1 MDRKKTI
8 LIAVL
13 INAGLLVLLFVVALH
28 HDEATPKSVEMAQ
41 ASAPETQPLFNDIP
55 LLTESPLAQP
65 MSETAQPDSLVQIA
79 AQPLGATALP
89 SAPLASETS
98 AEIVHQLPPLASQ
111 DIPAPLA
118 SIAPAASP
126 AASLTAAL
134 PLEIKVKRGDSLEKI
149 AKVHRT
155 SVDEIIRLNHLPSSF
170 LRIGQVLKLPSERT
184 MHNTVK
190 PKTLIADR
198 GLNEGHPEYY
208 TVRVGDNPWT
218 IAMKHHMKVD
228 ELLKVNN
235 LNEEKAR
242 RLKPGDRLRIR

>member
-28 HDEATPKSVEMAQ
+28 HDEATPKSVEVAQ
-41 ASAPETQPLFNDIP
+41 ASVPEPQPLFNDAP
-55 LLTESPLAQP
+55 LLTEAPLAQTVSP
-65 MSETAQPDSLVQIA
+65 AGHPDLLAPPVEQLTAN
-79 AQPLGATALP
+79 ALP
-89 SAPLASETS
+89 PSPLSAETP
-98 AEIVHQLPPLASQ
+98 AEIVHQLPPLAQ
-111 DIPAPLA
+111 QEGIAPLA
-118 SIAPAASP
+118 SFSQPVAQ
-126 AASLTAAL
+126 TAAL
-134 PLEIKVKRGDSLEKI
+134 PLEVKVKKGDSLDKI
-149 AKVHRT
+149 AKAHHT
-155 SVDEIIRLNHLPSSF
+155 TVDEIIRLNHLPSSF

-184 MHNTVK
+184 VHNAAK
-190 PKTLIADR
+190 PKNVAAGR
-198 GLNEGHPEYY
+198 LNEGHPEYY

>member
-28 HDEATPKSVEMAQ
+28 HDEATGKSVELAQ
-41 ASAPETQPLFNDIP
+41 ATAPETQPLFNDTP
-55 LLTESPLAQP
+55 VATDAPLAQ
-65 MSETAQPDSLVQIA
+65 S
-79 AQPLGATALP
+79 ATDANGLALP
-89 SAPLASETS
+89 QPMTAAMPPAPLSNEQEAQ
-98 AEIVHQLPPLASQ
+98 IVHQLPPLATP
-111 DIPAPLA
+111 DAGVPALA
-118 SIAPAASP
+118 VAPPAQSASP
-126 AASLTAAL
+126 LMAAM
-134 PLEIKVKRGDSLEKI
+134 PLEVKVRRGDSLEKI
-149 AKVHRT
+149 AKAHRI

-184 MHNTVK
+184 LHAAAK
-190 PKTLIADR
+190 PKTLVADNA
-198 GLNEGHPEYY
+198 LNGAHPEYY

-235 LNEEKAR
+235 INEEKAR

>member
-28 HDEATPKSVEMAQ
+28 HDEATPKNIELAQ
-41 ASAPETQPLFNDIP
+41 ASPAEAQPLFNDMP
-55 LLTESPLAQP
+55 LLADAPLAQP
-65 MSETAQPDSLVQIA
+65 VSDTMQMDLASAP
-79 AQPLGATALP
+79 QPLAAAALP
-89 SAPLASETS
+89 PASLSGQVS
-98 AEIVHQLPPLASQ
+98 AEIVHQLPPLASP
-111 DIPAPLA
+111 DPVA
-118 SIAPAASP
+118 SIAPSALPASP
-126 AASLTAAL
+126 ASPLTAAI
-134 PLEIKVKRGDSLEKI
+134 PVEVKVKKGDSLEKI
-149 AKVHRT
+149 AKSHHT

-170 LRIGQVLKLPSERT
+170 LRIGQVLKLPSERSQ
-184 MHNTVK
+184 HAPIK
-190 PKTLIADR
+190 PKTLAADR
-198 GLNEGHPEYY
+198 GLNEAHPEYY

>member
-28 HDEATPKSVEMAQ
+28 HDEGSSKSVELAQ
-41 ASAPETQPLFNDIP
+41 ASAPETQPLFNDMP
-55 LLTESPLAQP
+55 LLAEAPLAQ
-65 MSETAQPDSLVQIA
+65 SVNESAQPDAIAPIA
-79 AQPLGATALP
+79 AQPLAI
-89 SAPLASETS
+89 APAAGSMPASETP
-98 AEIVHQLPPLASQ
+98 AEIVHQLPPLLSQ
-111 DIPAPLA
+111 EADSTPVAV
-118 SIAPAASP
+118 IAPP
-126 AASLTAAL
+126 AAPSSL
-134 PLEIKVKRGDSLEKI
+134 EVKVKKGDSLEKI
-149 AKVHRT
+149 AKAHHT
-155 SVDEIIRLNHLPSSF
+155 TVDEIIRLNHLPSSF
-170 LRIGQVLKLPSERT
+170 LRIGQALKLPSEHVV
-184 MHNTVK
+184 HNSVK
-190 PKTLIADR
+190 PKSMVADR
-198 GLNEGHPEYY
+198 SVNEVHPEYY

>member
-28 HDEATPKSVEMAQ
+28 HDEATPKSVELAQ
-41 ASAPETQPLFNDIP
+41 ATAPETQPLFNDMP
-55 LLTESPLAQP
+55 LLTDAPLAQP
-65 MSETAQPDSLVQIA
+65 LSDSARLDSLA
-79 AQPLGATALP
+79 PNTQPLAATALQP
-89 SAPLASETS
+89 APLTGETS

-111 DIPAPLA
+111 ETEAPLA
-118 SIAPAASP
+118 SIAPAAP
-126 AASLTAAL
+126 AASSLSAGL
-134 PLEIKVKRGDSLEKI
+134 PLEVKVKRGDSLEKI

-170 LRIGQVLKLPSERT
+170 LRIGQVLKLPSDRT
-184 MHNTVK
+184 VHGSSLK
-190 PKTLIADR
+190 PKALVADR
-198 GLNEGHPEYY
+198 ALNEGHPEYY